1 MLYVRWALVRLDF
14 EKGIQLPSLIPFCVF
29 LTGCLDGLGKR
40 MVIRDRM
47 TLLVRPDNL
56 TTYLTTYFATYFTT
70 YFKCS
75 QKAHDSQSEF
85 RKQVASTLVLPAACW
100 GELYVTQDSQQ
111 ISETG
116 SIGHQE
122 NDLSQLFTIV
132 YSVLYIYIYIVLSD
146 NLLT

>member
-1 MLYVRWALVRLDF
+1 MLYVRWARIRLDF
-14 EKGIQLPSLIPFCVF
+14 QIGIQLPSLVPFCVF
-29 LTGCLDGLGKR
+29 LAGFLNGLGKR

-56 TTYLTTYFATYFTT
+56 TTYLTTYFTT
-70 YFKCS
+70 YFKS
-75 QKAHDSQSEF
+75 SRKAHDFQSEF
-85 RKQVASTLVLPAACW
+85 GKQCINFGTSSRVS
-100 GELYVTQDSQQ
+100 GELYVTQDFQQ

-116 SIGHQE
+116 YIGQEE

-132 YSVLYIYIYIVLSD
+132 YSVLYIYIVLSD